1 MYPKKFEDLIAAF
14 RHLPG
19 VGIKTA
25 ERYAFTVLDW
35 DQETLEEMIASLQAV
50 RNGLDVCEVCGNL
63 CEGSEC
69 EICSDHTP
77 RSSDHLCRAE
87 PERCDRDGKDE
98 YIQWRLPCAQR
109 RDQYRKGDH
118 AAGSEY
124 R

>member
-63 CEGSEC
+63 YFIIS
-69 EICSDHTP
+69 ISIP
-77 RSSDHLCRAE
+77 S
-87 PERCDRDGKDE
+87 
-98 YIQWRLPCAQR
+98 LPCFSNIRHYFYFYNLLLQ
-109 RDQYRKGDH
+109 
-118 AAGSEY
+118 
-124 R
+124 